1 MAPSIKKTLF
11 LLILL
16 LTIILILNNQTGVGI
31 QSNINP
37 ISINKKDSLQ
47 SLKSQHNISEIT
59 GLVFYGRR
67 SSVKILLRYLE
78 INLKKNGGILDKVI
92 FAVHT
97 PIKEDIDFIQEFV
110 SKNNAS
116 YEIKIYPITIAHEK
130 SYFKELYSTL
140 NNNDIVFKIDDDIV
154 FIANGTFELM
164 LKEYLKRNDF
174 ILSANVI
181 NHSQLSYVHARQRA
195 ILPFYEVKPYN
206 WIKAE
211 NISEIDDTIVFNST
225 YAAYSSWWRNGKFAA
240 VARES
245 FLYHAYNNSLD
256 AYKFSIW
263 DFNSVGYH
271 ERVRINF
278 IIFWGK
284 NANKLAES
292 KAFTDETYL
301 SIDMPKK
308 LKKHTISLGSTLVA
322 HFSYWVQ
329 IGYLSKT
336 NILEKYDNF
345 SLHYLNSSNTVS
357 QIENFLL

>member
-1 MAPSIKKTLF
+1 MAPRIKKTLF

-16 LTIILILNNQTGVGI
+16 LTIILILNNQTAVGI

-37 ISINKKDSLQ
+37 ISINKKDALQ
-47 SLKSQHNISEIT
+47 SLKSQYNISEIIA
-59 GLVFYGRR
+59 LVFYGRR

-78 INLKKNGGILDKVI
+78 INLKKNGGILDKVT

-97 PIKEDIDFIQEFV
+97 SIKEDIDFIQEFV
-110 SKNNAS
+110 RKNNDS
-116 YEIKIYPITIAHEK
+116 YEIKMYPITN
-130 SYFKELYSTL
+130 YFKELYSTL
-140 NNNDIVFKIDDDIV
+140 TNNDIVFKIDDDIV

-225 YAAYSSWWRNGKFAA
+225 YGAYSSWWRNGKFAA
-240 VARES
+240 VAHES

-301 SIDMPKK
+301 SINMPKK
-308 LKKHTISLGSTLVA
+308 LKKHTISLGSTLVT
-322 HFSYWVQ
+322 HFSYYVQ

>member
-1 MAPSIKKTLF
+1 VKF
-11 LLILL
+11 
-16 LTIILILNNQTGVGI
+16 ILNKAT
-31 QSNINP
+31 
-37 ISINKKDSLQ
+37 
-47 SLKSQHNISEIT
+47 
-59 GLVFYGRR
+59 
-67 SSVKILLRYLE
+67 
-78 INLKKNGGILDKVI
+78 
-92 FAVHT
+92 
-97 PIKEDIDFIQEFV
+97 KEDIDFIQEFV
-110 SKNNAS
+110 SENND
-116 YEIKIYPITIAHEK
+116 YYKTEMYPIRKPNEK
-130 SYFKELYSTL
+130 SYFKEYYSTL
-140 NNNDIVFKIDDDIV
+140 NNNDIIFKIDDDIV

-225 YAAYSSWWRNGKFAA
+225 YGAYSSWWRNGKFAA
-240 VARES
+240 VAHES

-308 LKKHTISLGSTLVA
+308 LKKHTISLGSTLVT
-322 HFSYWVQ
+322 HFSYYVQ

>member
-1 MAPSIKKTLF
+1 MAPSSKKTLF

-37 ISINKKDSLQ
+37 ISINKKDALQ

-78 INLKKNGGILDKVI
+78 INLKKNGGILDKVT

-97 PIKEDIDFIQEFV
+97 SIKEDIDFIQEFV
-110 SKNNAS
+110 RKNNDS
-116 YEIKIYPITIAHEK
+116 YEIKMYPITN
-130 SYFKELYSTL
+130 YFKELYSTL
-140 NNNDIVFKIDDDIV
+140 TNNDIVFKIDDDIV

-225 YAAYSSWWRNGKFAA
+225 YGAYSSWWRNGKFAA
-240 VARES
+240 VAHES

-308 LKKHTISLGSTLVA
+308 LKKHTISLGSTLVT
-322 HFSYWVQ
+322 HFSYYVQ